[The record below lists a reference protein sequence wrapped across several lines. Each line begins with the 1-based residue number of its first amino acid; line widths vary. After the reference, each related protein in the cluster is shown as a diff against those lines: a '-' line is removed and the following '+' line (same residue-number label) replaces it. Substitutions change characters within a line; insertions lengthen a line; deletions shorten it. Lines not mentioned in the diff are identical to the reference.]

1 MNDDTIADLKQF
13 IAVTI
18 FQQTTEFRNEIK
30 EIEGEVTSGR
40 TEIRALGTKL
50 ERKIDELSTFVSEA
64 LETTN
69 DATDRQLRNH
79 EKRITKLEAKAL

>member
-1 MNDDTIADLKQF
+1 MNDDIIADLKQF